1 MCYRVPPNLKEWV
14 YCNGLMEANAST
26 WNKLF
31 DIYVNKSDEKTLT
44 YLVCSENPD
53 IIINLL
59 NISISNN
66 SIIQI
71 EDYYVVYTSIIEK
84 HAKNNVV
91 IDYILTNLKKV
102 ISRYFSNIF
111 YINCKY
117 ILFFVFI
124 YNKFFN
130 FVQI

>member
-1 MCYRVPPNLKEWV
+1 
-14 YCNGLMEANAST
+14 MEANAFT
-26 WNKLF
+26 WNKLL
-31 DIYVNKSDEKTLT
+31 DIYVNKLDKKALT

-84 HAKNNVV
+84 HAKNTVV
-91 IDYILTNLKKV
+91 IDYMLTNLEKI

-111 YINCKY
+111 
-117 ILFFVFI
+117 LF
-124 YNKFFN
+124 
-130 FVQI
+130 QL